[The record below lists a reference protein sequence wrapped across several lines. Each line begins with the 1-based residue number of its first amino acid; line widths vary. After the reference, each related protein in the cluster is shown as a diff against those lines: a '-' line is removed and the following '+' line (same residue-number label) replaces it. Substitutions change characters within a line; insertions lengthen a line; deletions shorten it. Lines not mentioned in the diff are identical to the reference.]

1 MYRFVAKTL
10 LFLWEPENAHHLVMR
25 WLDRIARLPGMRNMI
40 HDLFTV
46 DDVRLRTEICGLTF
60 KNPVGLAAGF
70 DKDGKYAENM
80 ALLGFGFI
88 EIGTVTPRPQD
99 GNPKPRLF
107 RLVSDHALINRMG
120 FNNEGIEML
129 VERLKK
135 MRKNGVIIGGNI
147 GKNKD
152 TPNENAV
159 ADYLVCLEALY
170 SWVDYFAINVSSPN
184 TPGLRAL
191 LEKEPLEA
199 LLSAVMA
206 RIRELGP
213 EKPVFLKISPDVD
226 QNQLDDILEIVLK
239 TGLHGLIATNT
250 TVGREG
256 LSDQDLAK
264 ETGGLSGRPVKA
276 LSTEIIRYLST
287 KTKGKLPII
296 GVGGIESAE
305 DALEKIE
312 AGATLVQV
320 YTGLVY
326 SGPGLVRDIN
336 LRLLAARSLKNG

>member
-1 MYRFVAKTL
+1 
-10 LFLWEPENAHHLVMR
+10 
-25 WLDRIARLPGMRNMI
+25 MRNI
-40 HDLFTV
+40 INKLFAV
-46 DDVRLRTEICGLTF
+46 DDVRLRTEVCGLKF

-70 DKDGKYAENM
+70 DKDGKYAENL

-88 EIGTVTPRPQD
+88 EIGTVTPKPQV

-120 FNNEGIEML
+120 FNNEGVEML
-129 VERLKK
+129 VGRLKT

-159 ADYLVCLEALY
+159 ADYLICLEALY
-170 SWVDYFAINVSSPN
+170 PWVDYFAINVSSPN

-191 LEKEPLEA
+191 LEKGPLEA
-199 LLSAVMA
+199 LVSAVMSRSRA
-206 RIRELGP
+206 LGP

-226 QNQLDDILEIVLK
+226 RNQLDDIVEIVQK
-239 TGLHGLIATNT
+239 TGLHGIIATNT

-256 LSDQDLAK
+256 LADQVQAK

-276 LSTEIIRYLST
+276 LSTDIIQYLSS

-296 GVGGIESAE
+296 GVGGIESPE
-305 DALEKIE
+305 DALEKIQ
-312 AGATLVQV
+312 AGASLVQI

-336 LRLLAARSLKNG
+336 QRILTTRSSKSD

>member
-1 MYRFVAKTL
+1 MV
-10 LFLWEPENAHHLVMR
+10 
-25 WLDRIARLPGMRNMI
+25 
-40 HDLFTV
+40 
-46 DDVRLRTEICGLTF
+46 
-60 KNPVGLAAGF
+60 
-70 DKDGKYAENM
+70 
-80 ALLGFGFI
+80 
-88 EIGTVTPRPQD
+88 
-99 GNPKPRLF
+99 
-107 RLVSDHALINRMG
+107 
-120 FNNEGIEML
+120 
-129 VERLKK
+129 
-135 MRKNGVIIGGNI
+135 
-147 GKNKD
+147 
-152 TPNENAV
+152 
-159 ADYLVCLEALY
+159 
-170 SWVDYFAINVSSPN
+170 
-184 TPGLRAL
+184 
-191 LEKEPLEA
+191 
-199 LLSAVMA
+199 

-239 TGLHGLIATNT
+239 TCLHGIIATNT
-250 TVGREG
+250 TIGREG